1 MALTVEQCAEVVA
14 PIAGGPGIDGRED
27 EGAAGDLFRELRF
40 QRKSVFR
47 AEQKAAMGEE
57 VGGDDT
63 WTWEMLL
70 ETARDYL
77 IEHSKDLE
85 PAAIL
90 LEALTREDGLPGL
103 VQGTTLIADL
113 VTEWWDEGLY
123 PPEDEEDGV
132 EARFQPLSGLSGG
145 GSDKEGT
152 LVGPLR
158 RMLIAGS
165 GATGELRYMDRVVA
179 DAQFATA
186 QNAQPGQRET
196 LNAEAQNALNE
207 MEATARRIPRGQLTR
222 AQEQLKAAEA
232 EWRRAIGFISE
243 RTKPR
248 FPAASKVSDEL
259 RSIREWLDGLVRL
272 LPEDA
277 GPEPEAG
284 DEGAGGGEDAGAGGS
299 VGGPFT
305 IGQIAR
311 REDALRAVSAAAT
324 FFERNEPLSPIGSAL
339 RDIDR
344 RARMSFTDLLKE
356 LIPDSDTRETYYWR
370 SGIKPP
376 VDVDADD

>member
-1 MALTVEQCAEVVA
+1 
-14 PIAGGPGIDGRED
+14 
-27 EGAAGDLFRELRF
+27 
-40 QRKSVFR
+40 
-47 AEQKAAMGEE
+47 MGEE

-63 WTWEMLL
+63 WSWDMLL

-77 IEHSKDLE
+77 IERSKDLE

-90 LEALTREDGLPGL
+90 LEALTRVDGLPGL
-103 VQGTTLIADL
+103 VQGTTLVADL

-123 PPEDEEDGV
+123 PPEDEDDGV

-152 LVGPLR
+152 LIAPLR
-158 RMLIAGS
+158 RMVLAGNGS
-165 GATGELRYMDRVVA
+165 TGELVYMDRVVA
-179 DAQFATA
+179 DAKFTSA
-186 QNAQPGQRET
+186 QSAQPGQRET
-196 LNAEAQNALNE
+196 LNAEAQAALTE
-207 MEATARRIPRGQLTR
+207 MEATVRRIPRAQVTR
-222 AQEQLKAAEA
+222 AQDLLKTAET
-232 EWRRAIGFISE
+232 EWRRAISFISE

-259 RSIREWLDGLVRL
+259 RGIREWLDGLVRL

-284 DEGAGGGEDAGAGGS
+284 DDGGAAEGGASGGGGVAGGT
-299 VGGPFT
+299 FT

-311 REDALRAVSAAAT
+311 RDDALRAVSAAAT

-344 RARMSFTDLLKE
+344 RARMSFSDLLKE
-356 LIPDSDTRETYYWR
+356 LIPDSETRETYYWR
-370 SGIKPP
+370 SGIRPP
-376 VDVDADD
+376 VEVDPDD